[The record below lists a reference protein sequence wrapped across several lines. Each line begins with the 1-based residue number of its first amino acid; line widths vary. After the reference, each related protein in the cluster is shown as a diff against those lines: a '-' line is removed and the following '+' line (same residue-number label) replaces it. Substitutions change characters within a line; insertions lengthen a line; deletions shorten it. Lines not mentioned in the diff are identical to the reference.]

1 MAQEQL
7 DARTR
12 RVLPWLVAVGFFMQT
27 LDATILNTALPAM
40 AEALGESPLR
50 MQAVVVAYMLTVA
63 LLIPASGYLSD
74 RFGARRVFLSAIV
87 LFCVGSLAC
96 ASSKTLPQLVAA
108 RVIQGMGGAML
119 LPVGRL
125 AILKAFPKSELL
137 GVLSFVTIPGLIGPL
152 VGPAL
157 GGVLV
162 ETLSWHWVFLINL
175 PVGVVGAIATRF
187 FMPELR
193 EKTQGFDWLG
203 FLLFGLG
210 MLAVSFA
217 LQGMG
222 EHALSMAS
230 SLVLLAAGLASMAA
244 YWLHSGRQ
252 TRPLFSKQL
261 LRIHSFAV
269 GVAGNLFARLGSGA
283 MPFLTPLFL
292 QVGLGY
298 SPTEA
303 GLFMVP
309 TVLGAMLSK
318 VFVERLVQRL
328 GYRRVLVGNTLLLGL
343 LMMSYARLDASAS
356 VVTLVLQLAAFG
368 VVNSLQFSAM
378 NTLTLADLEGETASS
393 GNSLLSVVMQLS
405 MSLGVAAGAA
415 LLEAFA
421 PQHVGEVGEVG
432 SPAVLWA
439 FQRTYLCVGLL
450 SMMASLIFLQLAHED
465 GANLRRRVAGPI
477 D

>member
-1 MAQEQL
+1 ML

-40 AEALGESPLR
+40 AHALGESPLR
-50 MQAVVVAYMLTVA
+50 MQSVVVAYMLTVA

-87 LFCVGSLAC
+87 LFCAGSLAC
-96 ASSKTLPQLVAA
+96 ASSPSLPHLVLS
-108 RVIQGMGGAML
+108 RVVQGMGGAML

-125 AILKAFPKSELL
+125 AILKSFPKSELL

-157 GGVLV
+157 GGFLV
-162 ETLSWHWVFLINL
+162 ETLGWHWVFLINL
-175 PVGVVGAIATRF
+175 PVGAAGACATWF

-193 EKTQGFDWLG
+193 EARVGFDWLG
-203 FLLFGLG
+203 FLLFSSG
-210 MLAVSFA
+210 MLAVSMA

-222 EHALSMAS
+222 EHALSMAT
-230 SLVLLAAGLASMAA
+230 SLLLLSAGLASMAA
-244 YWLHSGRQ
+244 YWLHAGRQ

-261 LRIHSFAV
+261 LGIHSFAV
-269 GVAGNLFARLGSGA
+269 GLAGNLFARLGSGA

-292 QVGLGY
+292 QVGLGF

-318 VFVERLVQRL
+318 VFVERLVHRL
-328 GYRRVLVGNTLLLGL
+328 GYRRTLVGNTLLLGL
-343 LMMSYARLDASAS
+343 TMMSFARLDSHVA
-356 VVTLVLQLAAFG
+356 VPMLVLQLAIFG

-378 NTLTLADLEGETASS
+378 NTLTLADLEGDTASS
-393 GNSLLSVVMQLS
+393 GNSLLSVIMQLS
-405 MSLGVAAGAA
+405 MSLGVAAAAA
-415 LLEAFA
+415 LLAIFA
-421 PQHVGEVGEVG
+421 PEHVGQVGQVG
-432 SPAVLWA
+432 SAALLWA
-439 FQRTYLCVGLL
+439 FQRTYFCVGLL
-450 SMMASLIFLQLAHED
+450 AMLASLIFLQLAPED
-465 GANLRRRVAGPI
+465 GASLRRVAGPI